1 MAIYDICFT
10 HYSNVQIEAKNK
22 REAVAKFKEM
32 TQNWLDSQE
41 SSDSESRGSY
51 EVSMMAK
58 YDKNDCLQPL
68 K

>member
-1 MAIYDICFT
+1 MATYDICFT

-22 REAVAKFKEM
+22 KEAVAKF
-32 TQNWLDSQE
+32 TQMAQEWLDGEE
-41 SSDSESRGSY
+41 SSESESRGSY
-51 EVSMMAK
+51 EISMMAK